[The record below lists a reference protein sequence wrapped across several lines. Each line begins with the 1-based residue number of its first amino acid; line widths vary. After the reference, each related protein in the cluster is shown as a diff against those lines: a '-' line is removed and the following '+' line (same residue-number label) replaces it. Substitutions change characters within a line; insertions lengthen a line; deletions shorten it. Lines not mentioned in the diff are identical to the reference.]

1 MTRTMPHACS
11 HKATD
16 HRPTDRQAQVWLSAF
31 ASRIASSLSP
41 SLRDAATRIMSEGV
55 LPEQLAALSVAELV
69 EFSRFLKWSHHHGFD
84 TGELPEGVPRDP
96 DVAYGDD
103 WDGWISFYIM
113 SHANGP
119 PFAAAYYLDHQRR
132 IPPDVYRGV
141 ELRAPDDSADI
152 ERRMKRG
159 ATGSG

>member
-1 MTRTMPHACS
+1 MTFDDASDKCG
-11 HKATD
+11 
-16 HRPTDRQAQVWLSAF
+16 LSAF

-41 SLRDAATRIMSEGV
+41 SLRDAATRIMSEGM

-69 EFSRFLKWSHHHGFD
+69 EFSRFLKWSHQHGFD
-84 TGELPEGVPRDP
+84 TGELPKGVPRDP

-113 SHANGP
+113 SNEIGP
-119 PFAAAYYLDHQRR
+119 QNATAYYLDHQKR
-132 IPPDVYRGV
+132 ISPDVYRGV